1 MELDDFFE
9 VSILLTYYKNLL
21 SNKQSIYMTEY
32 FENDLSL
39 TEIGDKYNV
48 TRQAVYENIKK
59 GSSKLKDYEKKLGFY
74 KKESLIKHELEKL
87 KNNFNEKKLE
97 IILKKFQ
104 I

>member
-21 SNKQSIYMTEY
+21 SKKQNLYMEEY

-39 TEIGDKYNV
+39 TEIGDKYDV

-59 GSSKLKDYEKKLGFY
+59 GSLKLKDYEEKLEFY
-74 KKESLIKHELEKL
+74 KKERNLKKELQELE
-87 KNNFNEKKLE
+87 NDFSEEKLE
-97 IILKKFQ
+97 KILKQFQ